1 MFSEHILSSKE
12 KSTQQ
17 MFHQLSQSEVTMKMD
32 EDGNVRF
39 ACKRVDR
46 AGVVSFMLMTEVEII
61 NFLDENP
68 SGWVIAL

>member
-1 MFSEHILSSKE
+1 
-12 KSTQQ
+12 
-17 MFHQLSQSEVTMKMD
+17 MKMD